1 MRFLGWQQSLARG
14 GRWMSKTM
22 ISTRELSKTYGRN
35 GEVVALDKLNLEV
48 YEGETFGLL
57 GPNGAGKTTTVRL
70 LNCIVKPTG
79 GSATVG
85 GHDLINGSLEI
96 KRMTGLLAESPGLYE
111 KLSAQE
117 FLQFM
122 GALYDVPD
130 DVLDTR
136 TDKLLRLFGLH
147 GRRNHLLEGYSRGM
161 KQKVL
166 IAAALIHDPPLLF
179 FDEPT
184 STLDPN
190 AALMV
195 KDLMKDLAEN
205 AGKTIVVC
213 SHILPIIEELCDRIG
228 IINRGELVAVGTID
242 ELLAKTGKDTLEKA
256 YIDITGGVQQK
267 DLLSW
272 RDLRS
277 A

>member
-1 MRFLGWQQSLARG
+1 
-14 GRWMSKTM
+14 MSKTM
-22 ISTRELSKTYGRN
+22 ISTRELSKTYGRK
-35 GEVVALDKLNLEV
+35 GQVIALDKLNLEV

-85 GHDLINGSLEI
+85 GHDLVNGSLEI

-111 KLSAQE
+111 KLSAHE

-130 DVLDTR
+130 DILDTR

-147 GRRNHLLEGYSRGM
+147 SRRNHLLEGYSRGM

-195 KDLMKDLAEN
+195 RDLMKDLAEN

-228 IINRGELVAVGTID
+228 IINRGELVAVGTLD

-267 DLLSW
+267 ELLSW
-272 RDLRS
+272 RELGS
-277 A
+277 AKA